1 MPLYC
6 HCIWLPQLSQE
17 MYVLEGDNL
26 VESLKNTPGC
36 AAMFFEHPGGQ
47 RFLTGPGW
55 KVPRPIAVPNKLKS
69 WKSWKLVFFVG
80 NLTVTSLRIFWK
92 YCSIL
97 LGINTDRWIYIYI
110 YIYICICMYIYIY
123 IYIYIYTYIH
133 TYIHIYIYT
142 HIISKQMYQES
153 NWKRDLSRQLN
164 YSKNISK
171 ILAGWSL
178 KRVDPQIIWRWWS
191 PV

>member
-17 MYVLEGDNL
+17 MYVLEGDDL

-110 YIYICICMYIYIY
+110 CICMYIYIY
-123 IYIYIYTYIH
+123 